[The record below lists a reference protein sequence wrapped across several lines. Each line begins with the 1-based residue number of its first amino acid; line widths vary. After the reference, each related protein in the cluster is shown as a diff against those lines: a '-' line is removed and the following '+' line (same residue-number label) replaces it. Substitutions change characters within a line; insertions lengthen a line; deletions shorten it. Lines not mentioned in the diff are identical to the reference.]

1 MSDKFMKIKELLEK
15 KTGRKAVIKK
25 MVKNNGTSYTGI
37 FVEFESTNTLPVIN
51 LDAFYDEC
59 NAQKLSIDEIRNE
72 QMHRYIASKQDRGV
86 IAFWDGESKGTFQ
99 SFDLSKK
106 YNNQIRVIKYKNIE
120 K

>member
-59 NAQKLSIDEIRNE
+59 NAQKLSIDEITDKIIAVLNE
-72 QMHRYIASKQDRGV
+72 NCCRDCTGNGLYRDEDRRRPSERHLGRKFHP
-86 IAFWDGESKGTFQ
+86 IS
-99 SFDLSKK
+99 
-106 YNNQIRVIKYKNIE
+106 
-120 K
+120 